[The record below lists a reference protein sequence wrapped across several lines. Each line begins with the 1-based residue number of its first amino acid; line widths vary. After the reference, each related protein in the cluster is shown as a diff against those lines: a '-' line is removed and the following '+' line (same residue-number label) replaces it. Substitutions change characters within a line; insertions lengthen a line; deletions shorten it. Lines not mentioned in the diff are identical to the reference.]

1 MEEVN
6 LLVLATQ
13 YMFWVGFVGMAAGT
27 LYFLVERNSLAP
39 EYRSTATVAALVTF
53 VAAIHYYFMKDAVGT
68 SGLLS
73 EIDGFPTEIRYI
85 DWLVTTPLLLVKFPL
100 LLGLKGRLGRSLLT
114 KLVIADIIMIVGGY
128 IGESSI
134 NIAGGFTQLGLWSYL
149 IGCLAWIYI
158 IYLLFTNVTKAAEN
172 KPAPIRDALLKMRL
186 FILIG
191 WAIYPIGYAVTLF
204 APGVEIQ
211 LVRELIY
218 NFADLTNK
226 VGFGLI
232 AFFAVKTMS
241 SLSSQKDTTLTS

>member
-1 MEEVN
+1 METDVN

-73 EIDGFPTEIRYI
+73 EITGFPTEIRYI

-100 LLGLKGRLGRSLLT
+100 LLGLKGKASRTLLISLI
-114 KLVIADIIMIVGGY
+114 IADIIMIIAGY

-134 NIAGGFTQLGLWSYL
+134 NIAGGFTQLGLWSYV
-149 IGCLAWIYI
+149 IGCIAWLYI
-158 IYLLFTNVTKAAEN
+158 IYLLFTNVTKAAMD
-172 KPAPIRDALLKMRL
+172 KPAPIRKALLQMRL

-204 APGVEIQ
+204 ASGVEVQ

-218 NFADLTNK
+218 NFADLINK
-226 VGFGLI
+226 VGFGLV

-241 SLSSQKDTTLTS
+241 TVKKSQLS

>member
-1 MEEVN
+1 METEVN

-53 VAAIHYYFMKDAVGT
+53 VAAIHYYYMKDAVGT

-100 LLGLKGRLGRSLLT
+100 LLGLKGKASRTLLASLI
-114 KLVIADIIMIVGGY
+114 IADIIMIIAGY

-134 NIAGGFTQLGLWSYL
+134 NIAGGFTQLGLWSYV
-149 IGCLAWIYI
+149 IGCIAWLYI
-158 IYLLFTNVTKAAEN
+158 IYLLFTNVTKAAMD
-172 KPAPIRDALLKMRL
+172 KPAPIRKALLQMRL

-204 APGVEIQ
+204 ASGVEVQ

-218 NFADLTNK
+218 NFADLINK
-226 VGFGLI
+226 VGFGLV

-241 SLSSQKDTTLTS
+241 AVKKSQLS

>member
-1 MEEVN
+1 MEDVN

-27 LYFLVERNSLAP
+27 LYFLVERSSLAP

-53 VAAIHYYFMKDAVGT
+53 VAAIHYYFMKQAVGD

-85 DWLVTTPLLLVKFPL
+85 DWLVTTPLLLIKFPL
-100 LLGLKGRLGRSLLT
+100 LLGLKEGKGRALLT
-114 KLVIADIIMIVGGY
+114 KLVIADIIMIIGGY

-134 NIAGGFTQLGLWSYL
+134 NLADGFTPLGLWAYVV
-149 IGCLAWIYI
+149 GCIAWFYI
-158 IYLLFTNVTKAAEN
+158 IFLLFTNVTKAAQD
-172 KPAPIRDALLKMRL
+172 KPAPIRKALLQMRL

-191 WAIYPIGYAVTLF
+191 WAIYPVGYAVTLF
-204 APGVEIQ
+204 APGIEVQ

-218 NFADLTNK
+218 NFADLINK

-241 SLSSQKDTTLTS
+241 TTKNLKSS

>member
-1 MEEVN
+1 MEDVN

-53 VAAIHYYFMKDAVGT
+53 VAAIHYYFMKQAVGE

-85 DWLVTTPLLLVKFPL
+85 DWLVTTPLLLIKFPL
-100 LLGLKGRLGRSLLT
+100 LLGLKGGKGRSLLT
-114 KLVIADIIMIVGGY
+114 KLVIADIIMIIGGY

-134 NIAGGFTQLGLWSYL
+134 NLAGGFTQLGLWAYVV
-149 IGCLAWIYI
+149 GCIAWFYI
-158 IYLLFTNVTKAAEN
+158 IYLLFTNVTKAAED
-172 KPAPIRDALLKMRL
+172 KPAPIRKALLQMRL

-191 WAIYPIGYAVTLF
+191 WAIYPVGYAVTLF
-204 APGVEIQ
+204 APGIDVQ

-218 NFADLTNK
+218 NFADLINK

-241 SLSSQKDTTLTS
+241 ATKNLKST

>member
-1 MEEVN
+1 MEDVN

-53 VAAIHYYFMKDAVGT
+53 VAAIHYYFMKQAVGE

-85 DWLVTTPLLLVKFPL
+85 DWLVTTPLLLIKFPL
-100 LLGLKGRLGRSLLT
+100 LLGLKGGKGRSLLT
-114 KLVIADIIMIVGGY
+114 KLVIADIIMIIGGY

-134 NIAGGFTQLGLWSYL
+134 NLAGGFTQLGLWAYVV
-149 IGCLAWIYI
+149 GCIAWFYI
-158 IYLLFTNVTKAAEN
+158 IYLLFTNVTKAAED
-172 KPAPIRDALLKMRL
+172 KPAPIRKALLQMRL

-191 WAIYPIGYAVTLF
+191 WAIYPVGYAVTLF
-204 APGVEIQ
+204 APGIEVQ

-218 NFADLTNK
+218 NFADLINK

-232 AFFAVKTMS
+232 AFFAVKTIS
-241 SLSSQKDTTLTS
+241 ATQKLKST

>member
-1 MEEVN
+1 MEDVN

-53 VAAIHYYFMKDAVGT
+53 VAAIHYYFMKQAVGE
-68 SGLLS
+68 SGLLL

-85 DWLVTTPLLLVKFPL
+85 DWLVTTPLLLIKFPL
-100 LLGLKGRLGRSLLT
+100 LLGLKGGKGRSLLT
-114 KLVIADIIMIVGGY
+114 KLVIADIIMIIGGY

-134 NIAGGFTQLGLWSYL
+134 NLAGGFTQLGLWAYVV
-149 IGCLAWIYI
+149 GCVAWFYI
-158 IYLLFTNVTKAAEN
+158 IYLLFTNVTKAAED
-172 KPAPIRDALLKMRL
+172 KPAPIRKALLQMRL

-191 WAIYPIGYAVTLF
+191 WAIYPVGYAVTLF
-204 APGVEIQ
+204 APGIEVQ

-218 NFADLTNK
+218 NFADLINK

-241 SLSSQKDTTLTS
+241 ATQKLKST

>member
-1 MEEVN
+1 MEDVN

-53 VAAIHYYFMKDAVGT
+53 VAAIHYYFMKQAVGE

-85 DWLVTTPLLLVKFPL
+85 DWLVTTPLLLIKFPL
-100 LLGLKGRLGRSLLT
+100 LLGLKGGKGRSLLT
-114 KLVIADIIMIVGGY
+114 KLVIADIIMIIGGY

-134 NIAGGFTQLGLWSYL
+134 NLAGGFTQLGLWAYVV
-149 IGCLAWIYI
+149 GCIAWFYI
-158 IYLLFTNVTKAAEN
+158 IYLLFTNVTKAAED
-172 KPAPIRDALLKMRL
+172 KPAPIRKALLQMRL

-191 WAIYPIGYAVTLF
+191 WAIYPVGYAVTLF
-204 APGVEIQ
+204 APGIEVQ

-218 NFADLTNK
+218 NFADLINK

-241 SLSSQKDTTLTS
+241 AAKNLKST

>member
-1 MEEVN
+1 MEGEVN

-100 LLGLKGRLGRSLLT
+100 LLGLKGKASRTLLASLI
-114 KLVIADIIMIVGGY
+114 IADIIMIIAGY

-134 NIAGGFTQLGLWSYL
+134 NIAGGFTQLGLWSYV
-149 IGCLAWIYI
+149 IGCIAWLYI
-158 IYLLFTNVTKAAEN
+158 IYLLFTNVTKAAMD
-172 KPAPIRDALLKMRL
+172 KPAPIRKALLQMRL

-204 APGVEIQ
+204 ASGVEIQ

-218 NFADLTNK
+218 NFADLINK
-226 VGFGLI
+226 VGFGLV

-241 SLSSQKDTTLTS
+241 AVKKSQLS

>member
-1 MEEVN
+1 MEDVN

-53 VAAIHYYFMKDAVGT
+53 VAAIHYYFMKQAVGE

-85 DWLVTTPLLLVKFPL
+85 DWLVTTPLLLIKFPL
-100 LLGLKGRLGRSLLT
+100 LLGLKGGKGRSLLT
-114 KLVIADIIMIVGGY
+114 KLVIADIIMIIGGY

-134 NIAGGFTQLGLWSYL
+134 NLAGGFTQLGLWAYVV
-149 IGCLAWIYI
+149 GCIAWFYI
-158 IYLLFTNVTKAAEN
+158 IYLLFTNVTKAAED
-172 KPAPIRDALLKMRL
+172 KPAPIRKALLQMRL

-191 WAIYPIGYAVTLF
+191 WAIYPVGYAVTLF
-204 APGVEIQ
+204 APGIEIQ

-218 NFADLTNK
+218 NFADLINK

-241 SLSSQKDTTLTS
+241 ATKNLKST

>member
-1 MEEVN
+1 MEEVS

-27 LYFLVERNSLAP
+27 LYFLVERNSLSP

-53 VAAIHYYFMKDAVGT
+53 VAAIHYFFMKDAVGT
-68 SGLLS
+68 SGLIS
-73 EIDGFPTEIRYI
+73 EISNFPTEIRYI

-100 LLGLKGRLGRSLLT
+100 LLGLKNKAGKILLVH
-114 KLVIADIIMIVGGY
+114 LIVADIIMIVAGY
-128 IGESSI
+128 LGETSI
-134 NIAGGFTQLGLWSYL
+134 NQAGGFTQFGLWTFV
-149 IGCLAWIYI
+149 IGTLAWIYI

-172 KPAPIRDALLKMRL
+172 KPAPIKKALLNMRL

-191 WAIYPIGYAVTLF
+191 WAIYPIGYAVTLVSS
-204 APGVEIQ
+204 GIEVQ

-226 VGFGLI
+226 VGFGLV

-241 SLSSQKDTTLTS
+241 KMK

>member
-1 MEEVN
+1 MEDVN

-53 VAAIHYYFMKDAVGT
+53 VAAIHYYFMKQAVGE

-85 DWLVTTPLLLVKFPL
+85 DWLVTTPLLLIKFPL
-100 LLGLKGRLGRSLLT
+100 LLGLKGGKGRSLLT
-114 KLVIADIIMIVGGY
+114 KLVIADIIMIIGGY

-134 NIAGGFTQLGLWSYL
+134 NLAGGFTQLGLWAYVV
-149 IGCLAWIYI
+149 GCVAWFYI
-158 IYLLFTNVTKAAEN
+158 IYLLFTNVTKAAED
-172 KPAPIRDALLKMRL
+172 KPAPIRKALLQMRL

-191 WAIYPIGYAVTLF
+191 WAIYPVGYAVTLF
-204 APGVEIQ
+204 ASGIEVQ

-218 NFADLTNK
+218 NFADLINK

-241 SLSSQKDTTLTS
+241 ATKNLKST

>member
-1 MEEVN
+1 MEDVN

-53 VAAIHYYFMKDAVGT
+53 VAAIHYYFMKQAVGE

-85 DWLVTTPLLLVKFPL
+85 DWLVTTPLLLIKFPL
-100 LLGLKGRLGRSLLT
+100 LLGLKGGKGRSLLT
-114 KLVIADIIMIVGGY
+114 KLVIADIIMIIGGY

-134 NIAGGFTQLGLWSYL
+134 NLAGGFTQLGLWAYVV
-149 IGCLAWIYI
+149 GCIAWFYI
-158 IYLLFTNVTKAAEN
+158 IYLLFTNVTKAAED
-172 KPAPIRDALLKMRL
+172 KPAPIRKALLQMRL

-191 WAIYPIGYAVTLF
+191 WAIYPVGYAVTLF
-204 APGVEIQ
+204 APGIEVQ

-218 NFADLTNK
+218 NFADLINK

-241 SLSSQKDTTLTS
+241 ATQNLKST

>member
-1 MEEVN
+1 MGADVN

-27 LYFLVERNSLAP
+27 LYYLVERNSLAP

-68 SGLLS
+68 SGLLAD
-73 EIDGFPTEIRYI
+73 IDGFPTEIRYI

-100 LLGLKGRLGRSLLT
+100 LLGLKGKAGRTLLVSLI
-114 KLVIADIIMIVGGY
+114 VADIIMIIAGY
-128 IGESSI
+128 LGETSI
-134 NIAGGFTQLGLWSYL
+134 NAAGGFTQLGLWSYV

-172 KPAPIRDALLKMRL
+172 KPAPIKKALLSMRL

-204 APGVEIQ
+204 APGVEVQ

-218 NFADLTNK
+218 NFADLINK
-226 VGFGLI
+226 VGFGLV
-232 AFFAVKTMS
+232 AFFAVKAMS
-241 SLSSQKDTTLTS
+241 SVKKL

>member
-1 MEEVN
+1 MEDVN

-53 VAAIHYYFMKDAVGT
+53 VAAIHYYFMKQAVGE

-85 DWLVTTPLLLVKFPL
+85 DWLVTTPLLLIKFPL
-100 LLGLKGRLGRSLLT
+100 LLGLKGGKGRSLLT
-114 KLVIADIIMIVGGY
+114 KLVIADIIMIIGGY

-134 NIAGGFTQLGLWSYL
+134 NLAGGFTQLGLWAYVV
-149 IGCLAWIYI
+149 GCIAWFYI
-158 IYLLFTNVTKAAEN
+158 IYLLFTNVTKAAED
-172 KPAPIRDALLKMRL
+172 KPAPIREALLQMRL

-191 WAIYPIGYAVTLF
+191 WAIYPVGYAVTLF
-204 APGVEIQ
+204 APGIEVQ

-218 NFADLTNK
+218 NFADLINK

-241 SLSSQKDTTLTS
+241 ATKNLKLT

>member
-1 MEEVN
+1 MEDVN

-53 VAAIHYYFMKDAVGT
+53 VAAIHYYFMKQAVGE

-85 DWLVTTPLLLVKFPL
+85 DWLVTTPLLLIKFPL
-100 LLGLKGRLGRSLLT
+100 LLGLKGGKGRSLLT
-114 KLVIADIIMIVGGY
+114 KLVIADIIMIIGGY

-134 NIAGGFTQLGLWSYL
+134 NLAGGFTQLGLWAYVV
-149 IGCLAWIYI
+149 GCIAWFYI
-158 IYLLFTNVTKAAEN
+158 IYLLFTNVTKAAQD
-172 KPAPIRDALLKMRL
+172 KPAPIRKALLQMRL

-191 WAIYPIGYAVTLF
+191 WAIYPVGYAVTLF
-204 APGVEIQ
+204 APGIEVQ

-218 NFADLTNK
+218 NFADLINK

-241 SLSSQKDTTLTS
+241 AAKNLKST

>member
-1 MEEVN
+1 MEDVN

-53 VAAIHYYFMKDAVGT
+53 VAAIHYYFMKQAVGE

-85 DWLVTTPLLLVKFPL
+85 DWLVTTPLLLIKFPL
-100 LLGLKGRLGRSLLT
+100 LLGLKGGKGRSLLT
-114 KLVIADIIMIVGGY
+114 KLVIADIIMIIGGY

-134 NIAGGFTQLGLWSYL
+134 NLAGGFTQLGLWAYVV
-149 IGCLAWIYI
+149 GCIAWFYI
-158 IYLLFTNVTKAAEN
+158 IYLLFTNVTKAAED
-172 KPAPIRDALLKMRL
+172 KPAPIRKALLQMRL

-191 WAIYPIGYAVTLF
+191 WAIYPVGYAVTLF
-204 APGVEIQ
+204 APGIEVQ

-218 NFADLTNK
+218 NFADLINK

-241 SLSSQKDTTLTS
+241 VTKNLKST

>member
-1 MEEVN
+1 MEDVN

-53 VAAIHYYFMKDAVGT
+53 VAAIHYYFMKQAVGE

-85 DWLVTTPLLLVKFPL
+85 DWLVTTPLLLIKFPL
-100 LLGLKGRLGRSLLT
+100 LLGLKEGKGRALLT
-114 KLVIADIIMIVGGY
+114 KLVIADIIMIIGGY

-134 NIAGGFTQLGLWSYL
+134 NLAGGFTQLGLWAYVV
-149 IGCLAWIYI
+149 GCIAWFYI
-158 IYLLFTNVTKAAEN
+158 IYLLFTNVTKAAED
-172 KPAPIRDALLKMRL
+172 KPAPIRKALLQMRL

-191 WAIYPIGYAVTLF
+191 WSIYPVGYAVTLF
-204 APGVEIQ
+204 APGIEVQ

-218 NFADLTNK
+218 NFADLINK

-241 SLSSQKDTTLTS
+241 ATKNLKST

>member
-1 MEEVN
+1 MEDVN

-53 VAAIHYYFMKDAVGT
+53 VAAIHYYFMKQAVGE

-85 DWLVTTPLLLVKFPL
+85 DWLVTTPLLLIKFPL
-100 LLGLKGRLGRSLLT
+100 LLGLKGGKGRSLLT
-114 KLVIADIIMIVGGY
+114 KLVIADIIMIIGGY

-134 NIAGGFTQLGLWSYL
+134 NLAGGFTQLGLWAYVV
-149 IGCLAWIYI
+149 GCIAWFYI
-158 IYLLFTNVTKAAEN
+158 IYLLFTNVTKAAED
-172 KPAPIRDALLKMRL
+172 KPAPIREALLQMRL

-191 WAIYPIGYAVTLF
+191 WAIYPVGYAVTLF
-204 APGVEIQ
+204 APGIEVQ

-218 NFADLTNK
+218 NFADLINK

-241 SLSSQKDTTLTS
+241 ATKNLKST

>member
-1 MEEVN
+1 MEDVN

-53 VAAIHYYFMKDAVGT
+53 VAAIHYYFMKQAVGE

-85 DWLVTTPLLLVKFPL
+85 DWLVTTPLLLIKFPL
-100 LLGLKGRLGRSLLT
+100 LLGLKGGKGRSLLT
-114 KLVIADIIMIVGGY
+114 KLVIADIIMIIGGY

-134 NIAGGFTQLGLWSYL
+134 NLAGGFTQLGLWAYVV
-149 IGCLAWIYI
+149 GCIAWFYI
-158 IYLLFTNVTKAAEN
+158 IYLLFTNVTKAAED
-172 KPAPIRDALLKMRL
+172 KPAPIRKALLQMRL

-191 WAIYPIGYAVTLF
+191 WAIYPVGYAVTLF
-204 APGVEIQ
+204 APGIEVQ

-218 NFADLTNK
+218 NFADLINK

-241 SLSSQKDTTLTS
+241 ATQKLKST